1 MSRFI
6 APIFA
11 LAMLTVSPL
20 QGQRVAAYR
29 GGVTL
34 SARDSVKPHNNVF
47 APPTAQRF
55 SVSAGYIGLTAAL
68 GAAAGAVSFSSH
80 ECPGCALGGATFGSI
95 MGTGVGNRL
104 AADALRCD
112 RWNAS
117 VRTGFATF
125 LVGSIALMIG
135 KSNASAG
142 EWTAIAGTPLASAY
156 FVSGC
161 DPR

>member
-1 MSRFI
+1 MSRSI
-6 APIFA
+6 ATIIA

-20 QGQRVAAYR
+20 QGQRISAYR
-29 GGVTL
+29 GGVAPL
-34 SARDSVKPHNNVF
+34 ARDSVKPHINIF
-47 APPTAQRF
+47 TPPTAERF
-55 SVSAGYIGLTAAL
+55 SVSAGYIGFTAAL

-80 ECPGCALGGATFGSI
+80 DCPGCALGGATFGSI
-95 MGTGVGNRL
+95 IGTGVGNRL

-117 VRTGFATF
+117 VRTGFASF
-125 LVGSIALMIG
+125 LVGSIALMVG
-135 KSNASAG
+135 KSNANAG
-142 EWTAIAGTPLASAY
+142 EWTAIAGVPLTSAY